1 MLVTKHAAELCALLV
16 NDLFGELPSRILAAL
31 FSKGRSTITQ
41 LAQNTSLSPRHLRN
55 GLGALIQQNLL
66 YHNTDA
72 ASGVTSYEANSDA
85 CYNLVRFGKIL
96 EVIECQFGTAERDLV
111 QTLMLLG
118 CARVAD
124 LGHAFGSRGPTTNG
138 HTNGTQGSASGLI
151 SSENHL
157 HQVLC
162 RLIQHEI
169 VETIQ
174 PSSFRNP
181 AEVYR
186 EIEKDVTKT
195 APGDKVSKNKID
207 QHMQV
212 VERFKEFRDQS
223 RALKRQL
230 DQTYGSAAKRRK
242 IQNGTAHTDFSYRHD
257 ALPLNPNVVVRVNHR
272 KCLVQLRNQR
282 LADFAAD
289 TFGEVTG
296 QVYRTLLEL
305 LTTQVAVCRA
315 DPYIGDQ
322 TSSQQPTATSI
333 EICENIDE
341 SVSLHSG
348 IGKAPKDKID
358 LRSAEKVRSTP
369 LAYDSDSDASDDEPE
384 IRQRGLQNAG
394 RDEFD
399 ASDDDDVSGRHNA
412 QPASRRNG
420 ERQTTVKFE
429 DESKDSRLDQ
439 MRQHLL
445 LLAESKYRFVRYC
458 GTAGRGQW
466 TVDFG
471 QLMER
476 LRESELDAYIEQSF
490 GRHGLRLTR
499 ILRDKGKLD
508 EKMLPST
515 ALMKKSD
522 VQGKMLAMQMAGLVE
537 VQEVPKDNS
546 RLANRTLFF
555 WFFDGERTQSQ
566 LLDDVYKAMLRCLQT
581 LQVERHKERD
591 ILSFVER
598 KDVKG
603 KEEEVMMAEHYLK
616 YHQHLEQ
623 QQKLLGQVARL
634 DDMVAVLR
642 DY

>member
-1 MLVTKHAAELCALLV
+1 MLQPQRE
-16 NDLFGELPSRILAAL
+16 
-31 FSKGRSTITQ
+31 
-41 LAQNTSLSPRHLRN
+41 
-55 GLGALIQQNLL
+55 
-66 YHNTDA
+66 
-72 ASGVTSYEANSDA
+72 
-85 CYNLVRFGKIL
+85 
-96 EVIECQFGTAERDLV
+96 LV

-118 CARVAD
+118 YARVAD
-124 LGHAFGSRGPTTNG
+124 LGQAFDSRGPSTNG
-138 HTNGTQGSASGLI
+138 HTNGTQGSVSGLI
-151 SSENHL
+151 SSEH
-157 HQVLC
+157 HMQQVLS
-162 RLIQHEI
+162 RLIQQEI
-169 VETIQ
+169 VETVH
-174 PSSFRNP
+174 PDSFRNP
-181 AEVYR
+181 ADIYR
-186 EIEKDVTKT
+186 EIENEVTKT
-195 APGDKVSKNKID
+195 APGDKVSKNKIE
-207 QHMQV
+207 QHMQI

-223 RALKRQL
+223 KALKRRL
-230 DQTYGSAAKRRK
+230 DHTYGSTAKRRK
-242 IQNGTAHTDFSYRHD
+242 TENGSALVELTSWDD
-257 ALPLNPNVVVRVNHR
+257 APPINPNVVVRVNR
-272 KCLVQLRNQR
+272 QKCLVLSRNQR
-282 LADFAAD
+282 LADFASES
-289 TFGEVTG
+289 FGEVTG

-305 LTTQVAVCRA
+305 LTKKLAVCRA
-315 DPYIGDQ
+315 DPFIGDQ
-322 TSSQQPTATSI
+322 ASGQQPTATSI
-333 EICENIDE
+333 EIYESIDE
-341 SVSLHSG
+341 AVNLQSG
-348 IGKAPKDKID
+348 IGKAPKDTID
-358 LRSAEKVRSTP
+358 VRSAEKIRPTP
-369 LAYDSDSDASDDEPE
+369 LAYDSDSDASDEE
-384 IRQRGLQNAG
+384 SGVRGPRTVG
-394 RDEFD
+394 RDE
-399 ASDDDDVSGRHNA
+399 AESEDDFGPRKARSTMRV
-412 QPASRRNG
+412 NG
-420 ERQTTVKFE
+420 ERQATVKFE

-445 LLAESKYRFVRYC
+445 LLAESKHRFVRYC

-581 LQVERHKERD
+581 LQVERHKERN
-591 ILSFVER
+591 ILLFVER

-603 KEEEVMMAEHYLK
+603 KEEEVMLAEHYLK
-616 YHQHLEQ
+616 YRRHLEQ
-623 QQKLLGQVARL
+623 QEKLISQVARL